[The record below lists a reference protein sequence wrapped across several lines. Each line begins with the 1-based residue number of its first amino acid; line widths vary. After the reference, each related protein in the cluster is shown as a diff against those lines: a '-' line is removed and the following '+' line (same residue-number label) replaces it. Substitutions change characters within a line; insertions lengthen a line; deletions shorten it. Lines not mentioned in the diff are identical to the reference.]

1 MTGPEHY
8 REAEKLLGYAE
19 ARDAEQRGDAEDIS
33 FLAEAQV
40 HATLALFA
48 KSEAAA
54 IPDGK
59 VLVDRCA
66 VCESANGRQCLK
78 GEYHQAGHDFGDG
91 DAG

>member
-1 MTGPEHY
+1 MTGPEHA
-8 REAEKLLGYAE
+8 REAERLLDMAH
-19 ARDAEQRGDAEDIS
+19 RGDGGSDAGDLV
-33 FLAEAQV
+33 LATEAQA

-59 VLVDRCA
+59 VLVDRCP
-66 VCESANGRQCLK
+66 VCESAYGRQCLK
-78 GEYHQAGHDFGDG
+78 GENHQAGHDFGDG